1 MAAAEKNAEGSSSGG
16 VRLRDRWEIL
26 HGMPVPELRS
36 PNAQAFAVEDHR
48 TTGQSYFALIADPK
62 IPARGAALN
71 LVKMARLPHLLTP
84 VDFGPVDWAP
94 TKRRCLA
101 IIFERPAGGR
111 LFGSCDQIIP
121 PWSEAEVT
129 ERILAGLLPGIRAL
143 AGEGVTH
150 RGIRPD
156 NIFFRDAARRQA
168 TLGDCV
174 THSPA
179 AYQPVAYETIE
190 SAMAQ
195 PWARSAGSAADD
207 LYALGVLCIYLLS
220 GRPPGQ
226 GLTDDALIAE
236 KISRGSFAVLVGDTR
251 LTMAMAELC
260 RGLLIDNEDERW
272 TFKELEHWLEGRRLT
287 PKSVNLT
294 ARAARAFDVA
304 GEACFST
311 RMVSR
316 ALARVGDQ
324 AAHLVQGPAL
334 QNWLQRSLDDKPAA
348 NAVARALADSDGPS
362 SGGAAHDARL
372 VARAAMALDPLAPIR
387 YRGLAVAID
396 GYGSALAAAL
406 LGGTDIK
413 FLVEILLARLPQFW
427 CLAQGAVR
435 PEHQGLSRNY
445 DRLRRVIDDRR
456 PGLGIERLL
465 YELNPALH
473 CLSPF
478 VEERFVYA
486 LADMLPALE
495 LAAADGTIQ
504 TQPVDRHIAAFVA
517 HSSKKFDDTVLTA
530 IGHPDPAI
538 RVAGMLHLLGQLQVQ
553 YGPEKLPALTQ
564 LFGRQAQV
572 LIDRF
577 HNRRTRERL
586 NEELTAVLRE
596 GSLPRLLQFLD
607 DAKERQ
613 ADASLFNRAQSHY
626 RIATQAIERCEVER
640 ERIPDEAAGT
650 ASIMA
655 AGVSMVFSVLAS
667 VGAFLLYG
675 HF

>member
-1 MAAAEKNAEGSSSGG
+1 MAAAAKNTEAPAAGS

-26 HGMPVPELRS
+26 HTMPVPELRS
-36 PNAQAFAVEDHR
+36 PNAQAYAVEDHR

-62 IPARGAALN
+62 IPARGTALN
-71 LVKMARLPHLLTP
+71 LVKMARLSHVLTP
-84 VDFGPVDWAP
+84 VEFGPVDWPPA
-94 TKRRCLA
+94 KRRCLA

-111 LFGSCDQIIP
+111 LFSSCDQVIP
-121 PWSEAEVT
+121 PWAEAEVA
-129 ERILAGLLPGIRAL
+129 ERILSGLLPGIRAL
-143 AGEGVTH
+143 AAEGVAH

-168 TLGDCV
+168 ALGDCV
-174 THSPA
+174 THPPG
-179 AYQPVAYETIE
+179 AYQPAAYETIE
-190 SAMAQ
+190 SAMAM
-195 PWARSAGSAADD
+195 PWARGAGTVADD
-207 LYALGVLCIYLLS
+207 LYALGVLCVYLLS

-226 GLTDDALIAE
+226 GLSDDALIAE
-236 KISRGSFAVLVGDTR
+236 KLTRGSFAVLAGDTR
-251 LTMAMAELC
+251 LSMAMAELC
-260 RGLLIDNEDERW
+260 RGLLIDDEEERW
-272 TFKELEHWLEGRRLT
+272 TFKELEHWLEGRRLS
-287 PKSVNLT
+287 PKSVSLS

-304 GEACFST
+304 GEACFAT
-311 RMVSR
+311 RMVAR
-316 ALARVGDQ
+316 ALARAGDQ
-324 AAHLVQGPAL
+324 AAHIVQGPAL
-334 QNWLQRSLDDKPAA
+334 QNWLQRALDDKPAA
-348 NAVARALADSDGPS
+348 AAVARALADSDGPS

-372 VARAAMALDPLAPIR
+372 VARVAMALDPLAPIR

-396 GYGSALAAAL
+396 GYGSALAAAV
-406 LGGTDIK
+406 LGGTDVK
-413 FLVEILLARLPQFW
+413 FLVEILLGRLPQFW
-427 CLAQGAVR
+427 CLSQGAVR
-435 PEHQGLSRNY
+435 SEHQGLNRNY
-445 DRLRRVIDDRR
+445 DRLRRVIDDQR
-456 PGLGIERLL
+456 PGLGLERLI

-504 TQPVDRHIAAFVA
+504 SQPVDRHVAAFVA

-586 NEELTAVLRE
+586 NEELTSVLRE

-607 DAKERQ
+607 DAKERH
-613 ADASLFNRAQSHY
+613 ADASLFNRARSNY
-626 RIATQAIERCEVER
+626 KIAARAIERCEVER
-640 ERIPDEAAGT
+640 ERIPDEAATT

-655 AGVSMVFSVLAS
+655 AGVSMVFGVLAS
-667 VGAFLLYG
+667 VAAFLLYG